1 MAQRQT
7 EGAVYRLR
15 IEGSESRIEKSE
27 EFESS
32 YFQEEYKSILRAVW
46 KVVESSENDRK
57 RMDRARYSKQY
68 SPDIRI
74 HNIVPIIGRRGSGK
88 STILHSVAGVLRDR
102 GGRNN
107 GGSQWIQNYFNKD
120 GRFED
125 ISFFVTESIDGS
137 LLEQDEDIF
146 PTILVQMKK
155 MLDLLPANRG
165 EDRDSGRYSGGSFQL
180 RELYK
185 KLEKLYKN
193 ARQMSVNSSE
203 FDRWNETTP
212 LSSMDQ
218 LSNSLSLRQDFR
230 CFLTD
235 FLDYYA
241 EFQLQARSSSECFRS
256 ENCYLVIPIDDLDLN
271 IGHGYE
277 MLEKLHRYMMLPNV
291 IVLMAFDQEQFRRLC
306 EKEFYNMIPTF
317 DSRMNAAAPKIEEL
331 ARQYLEKVMPL
342 SQRTY
347 VPSLDTRSEVTVEL
361 TAENNG
367 DQNPP
372 YFSPK
377 FYVFRLLFQK
387 LGMRMDTDGEKR
399 HFLERRTLRD
409 YVNLINL
416 LQGMESPFQEENGK
430 PSFRQEVYHHNH
442 RIFRQ
447 EIIHG
452 MASAWLSDTAVLSQY
467 RVDTAT
473 TTNTYTHHAISPMEQ
488 FRQIAANTANLIP
501 RSFRN
506 FFFSV
511 AKEGRVATVGS
522 ELRELVE
529 AMDKY
534 DFSYGEILHIIYHY
548 GRISNEN
555 KKLVHSLLAFYS
567 LVLNKSYMSQAH
579 HVKSEEGKSC
589 RKAFLLLI
597 NGSVVGS
604 WANDMVPKVR
614 LQEKYYGSG
623 LRRVQNMSKAFSF
636 QEKDFLQRFSD
647 RDLMTKEKIKALFH
661 AILIV
666 GMLFDFPKYKMSK
679 QLECDSFVQIKDSAF
694 SDIRK
699 EIGKLSGSIGAEI
712 GSLSFRPVRGE
723 GTFSF
728 LGFVSTVFQYGV
740 FLNEKSSEEK
750 KKMSYLEDLLGYTA
764 DYITKNSQIFSVAF
778 SPDEVLDKV
787 KKEIKK
793 EFKTWNDRYFG
804 FALPFYDIDVCYNL
818 IKRLRQDQFGRTGY
832 INNNNGE
839 NEEHEYLFD
848 SFIETYQALANRL
861 SDNDSAY
868 QEACKIDFGES
879 GSHPQYAD
887 AFRSCPFI
895 KWLGIKQE
903 IGGKKNA
910 VSEEAEFTRE
920 LTKHLLEKVFRN
932 MTQDGVS
939 VSYVDGPSYQPIKS
953 YDD

>member
-7 EGAVYRLR
+7 EGAAYRLR
-15 IEGSESRIEKSE
+15 IEGSESRVEKPE
-27 EFESS
+27 EFEYS
-32 YFQEEYKSILRAVW
+32 YFQEEYKNILRAVW
-46 KVVESSENDRK
+46 KVVESNENDRK
-57 RMDRARYSKQY
+57 RMDRARHSNRYR
-68 SPDIRI
+68 PDIRI

-88 STILHSVAGVLRDR
+88 STILHSVAGLLHDR
-102 GGRNN
+102 SGRNQE
-107 GGSQWIQNYFNKD
+107 GSQWIQNYFNTG

-125 ISFFVTESIDGS
+125 TIFFVTESIDGS
-137 LLEQDEDIF
+137 LLEQNEDIF

-155 MLDLLPANRG
+155 MLQDLSSANRG

-241 EFQLQARSSSECFRS
+241 EFQLQARSSSERFRS

-347 VPSLDTRSEVTVEL
+347 VPSLDTRSEVIVEQ
-361 TAENNG
+361 EDNE
-367 DQNPP
+367 
-372 YFSPK
+372 YSPK

-387 LGMRMDTDGEKR
+387 LGMRMDVDGEKR
-399 HFLERRTLRD
+399 HFLERRNLRD
-409 YVNLINL
+409 YVNLVNL
-416 LQGMESPFQEENGK
+416 LQGMESPFQYNNK
-430 PSFRQEVYHHNH
+430 KFHFRQEVYRHNY
-442 RIFRQ
+442 RIFRE
-447 EIIHG
+447 EIFHG
-452 MASAWLSDTAVLSQY
+452 MVSAWLSDTTVLSQY

-473 TTNTYTHHAISPMEQ
+473 TTSTYTHYAISPKEQ
-488 FRQIAANTANLIP
+488 FHQIAVNTANLIP

-511 AKEGRVATVGS
+511 AKEGRVAEVGS
-522 ELRELVE
+522 ELRNLVE
-529 AMDKY
+529 AMDEY

-555 KKLVHSLLAFYS
+555 KKLIHSLLAFYS

-579 HVKSEEGKSC
+579 HAKSEEGESC

-636 QEKDFLQRFSD
+636 QEKDFLPLFSD
-647 RDLMTKEKIKALFH
+647 SDLELEEKTKALFH

-750 KKMSYLEDLLGYTA
+750 KKLSYLEDLLGYTA

-778 SPDEVLDKV
+778 SPDKVLDKV
-787 KKEIKK
+787 KEIKK

-895 KWLGIKQE
+895 KWLGIEQE